1 MGLNLSPITY
11 SWATYLTSMQG
22 CRCSLG
28 TTGKYFISDFVL
40 NCQDMII
47 IKSLIFPIKTKTQH
61 TMCSLIVPTWS
72 VAFSLLHA
80 QYVNAS
86 ASLQFLI
93 FKMIFVI
100 QQIYLQSLA
109 WAGHILNA
117 LIVICLILATILEGR
132 CFSFY
137 FPLSDEETKAH
148 VHISEK
154 QQNQIFSSG
163 TPENILLYCLKNET
177 DRTGW
182 RDCIQS
188 DQHTVQLIKNTQWT
202 GVTLTTANNIFVD
215 WESEIT
221 GGVTDPSRHP
231 PLLRSKGSFKV

>member
-1 MGLNLSPITY
+1 MFIVFSMGWAYSQCFDSNLFNPSNN
-11 SWATYLTSMQG
+11 S
-22 CRCSLG
+22 
-28 TTGKYFISDFVL
+28 
-40 NCQDMII
+40 
-47 IKSLIFPIKTKTQH
+47 
-61 TMCSLIVPTWS
+61 
-72 VAFSLLHA
+72 
-80 QYVNAS
+80 
-86 ASLQFLI
+86 
-93 FKMIFVI
+93 
-100 QQIYLQSLA
+100 
-109 WAGHILNA
+109 
-117 LIVICLILATILEGR
+117 GR
-132 CFSFY
+132 KVFSFY

-148 VHISEK
+148 VYISEK
-154 QQNQIFSSG
+154 KQNQIFSSG